1 MYVFKYSEQEGEPLR
16 MGEESKQLFI
26 LKIPM
31 GFIFFFFF
39 FCGRGAGCPS
49 WLMTSIPG
57 VLHSAQCFCSCTA
70 WTTHLTPNLT
80 QNSFFP
86 KQKSSLSHV
95 FWSLILNHC
104 CIHIHKMPVFQTW
117 LIILCYYSEYISYLF
132 KLFLIHGIFIF

>member
-1 MYVFKYSEQEGEPLR
+1 MYLNTHNKRVNLWGCEKRVNNFLYWKFQWAS
-16 MGEESKQLFI
+16 
-26 LKIPM
+26 
-31 GFIFFFFF
+31 FFFFG
-39 FCGRGAGCPS
+39 GRGAGCPS

-57 VLHSAQCFCSCTA
+57 VLHSALCLCSCTA

-104 CIHIHKMPVFQTW
+104 CIHIHKMPVFHTW
-117 LIILCYYSEYISYLF
+117 LIILCYYAEYISYLF
-132 KLFLIHGIFIF
+132 KLFLIYRIFIF